1 MVRLTTEGRDRLE
14 RELGHARKRLSDVD
28 AFLRE
33 QMACTCDTDAI
44 TLRDARL
51 EKARLTDRVDRLE
64 ETLDDAHVLPPGRTS
79 STVEVGAVVTVAEV
93 NAEVNA
99 EVDADEETTLQVV
112 ETLDAAIV
120 ADDVMRISDASPL
133 GRRLL
138 GLRVGDSVRVP
149 LGERTVTYEVR
160 SLRY

>member
-1 MVRLTTEGRDRLE
+1 MVRLTKEGRARLE
-14 RELGHARKRLSDVD
+14 RELDRDRERLSEVD

-51 EKARLTDRVDRLE
+51 EKARLADAVDRLE
-64 ETLDDAHVLPPGRTS
+64 TTLAHARLLPTGTTS
-79 STVEVGAVVTVAEV
+79 STVELGAVVTVV
-93 NAEVNA
+93 QQGS
-99 EVDADEETTLQVV
+99 DDETTLQLV
-112 ETLDAAIV
+112 EAPDASAS
-120 ADDVMRISDASPL
+120 AEDVIRISDVSPL

-149 LGERTVTYEVR
+149 LGERVVTYEVR
-160 SLRY
+160 DLRY

>member
-1 MVRLTTEGRDRLE
+1 MVRLTQEGRDRLE
-14 RELGHARKRLSDVD
+14 RELGRERERLSDVD

-51 EKARLTDRVDRLE
+51 EKARLAEAVDRLE
-64 ETLDDAHVLPPGRTS
+64 ATLARACLLPAGKTS
-79 STVEVGAVVTVAEV
+79 STVELGAVVTVV
-93 NAEVNA
+93 QQGS
-99 EVDADEETTLQVV
+99 DDETTLQLV
-112 ETLDAAIV
+112 EAPDASAW
-120 ADDVMRISDASPL
+120 ADDVMRISDVSPL

-160 SLRY
+160 DLRY

>member
-1 MVRLTTEGRDRLE
+1 MVRLTREGRDRLE
-14 RELGHARKRLSDVD
+14 RELGHDRTRLSDVD

-51 EKARLTDRVDRLE
+51 EKARLADRVDRLE
-64 ETLDDAHVLPPGRTS
+64 ETLDDAHVLSAGRTS
-79 STVEVGAVVTVAEV
+79 STVEVGAVVTVAEL
-93 NAEVNA
+93 
-99 EVDADEETTLQVV
+99 DADEETTLQVV
-112 ETLDAAIV
+112 ETLDASIV

-160 SLRY
+160 GLRY